1 MKMSIRTKFLIVCLF
16 LVLVT
21 IAGISLT
28 YYTLTKQDKQ
38 RESRQRIQIGFDIIL
53 NDYTRRITIYTQS
66 VKRFLAENVALLWAT
81 YTYSRDQSEEG
92 TIRFLFDNFADASE
106 ELRQFGRVASA
117 DRVMLYGANRRL
129 LVVYRRVGEQ
139 ELKGGYFVS
148 AEEGAQYLPMNDP
161 MTLAEITFRRINSA
175 LHFKNKP
182 FPDVPLPP
190 GVAAIYDQDIPD
202 DISIYIFKEGTQ
214 LGIRIVAPIYRR
226 DVKMGVLVGDVFYTQ
241 SMIEEYASLSKTE
254 INFFAENQFSVGTLK
269 KQMLLDERILT
280 GTMSCQDVRDQLQ
293 HLAITSVTFG
303 IDTYYQGACVL
314 KNGENAIGTITVS
327 LSQEIEQQE
336 IGNILETVFTTSG
349 IGILICLALVS
360 WVVVPKFTN
369 PILRLDHA
377 ALRMA
382 QGDLQQ
388 PIDVRGNDELSTLAQ
403 SFAHMRD
410 EIQRKIQELENLNAE
425 LDQRVENRTAELVRQ
440 KYILDIFMETV
451 PDRIF
456 FKDREG
462 KITRANAAY
471 TLRIGL
477 HNPTEAIG
485 KTVFDLFPTEEAQKR
500 HEQDLEILRT
510 GIPLIGEEEER
521 EGNDGQREWALIT
534 KMPLRNEHGDII
546 GTFGI
551 SRDITLLK
559 HSEEALRQAK
569 ESAESAS
576 RAKSEFLANMSHELR
591 TPLNVMLGFAQIM
604 ARHSDISGEN
614 REYLDIIRH
623 SGEHLLSLI
632 NNVLDLSKIEA
643 GRMSVNESTIDL
655 FRLLSELEEM
665 FTHKAAQKHLSV
677 IFEQAEH
684 TPQYVYLDAPKLR
697 QVLINLLNNA
707 IKFTEEGGIAVRVKP
722 VEAPAAMP
730 EQQNRCWL
738 RFEVED
744 TGPGIAP
751 EEAGMLFEAFGQT
764 KTGRQAQE
772 GTGLGLTISQRFVQL
787 LGGEIHVNSI
797 VAQGTTFSFTIPV
810 EVAQGQETANLLPSR
825 RIIALEPGQPR
836 YRILVVDDK
845 PGNRHVLTRL
855 LTPFGFD
862 VAEAVNGQEALAVWR
877 EFKPHLIWMDIRMPV
892 MNGYEA
898 TRQMKA
904 SAEGRATVVIA
915 LTASGFDDEHEK
927 VLAAGCDGFLHK
939 PFRET
944 DIFEMMQKYLGVR
957 YVYEESRD
965 AERIITPATFRDVLS
980 PEAILAIPS
989 EMLAEMRQAVI
1000 EVDPSKMHQMI
1011 VMIRHEHQA
1020 LAEALEALIKEFRFD
1035 ILQSIFEELDA

>member
-1 MKMSIRTKFLIVCLF
+1 MKMSIRTKFLIVCLS
-16 LVLVT
+16 LVMVT

-53 NDYTRRITIYTQS
+53 NDYTRRITTYTQS

-92 TIRFLFDNFADASE
+92 TIRFLFDNFADAAE

-139 ELKGGYFVS
+139 ELKGGFFVS
-148 AEEGAQYLPMNDP
+148 EEEGAQYLPMNDP
-161 MTLAEITFRRINSA
+161 TILAEITFRRINSV

-182 FPDVPLPP
+182 FPKTPLPS
-190 GVAAIYDQDIPD
+190 GVSAVYEQEIPD
-202 DISIYIFKEGTQ
+202 DISLHIFKEGGQ
-214 LGIRIVAPIYRR
+214 LGLRIVAPIYRR
-226 DVKMGVLVGDVFYTQ
+226 DAKMGVLVGDVFYTQ
-241 SMIEEYASLSKTE
+241 NMIEEYASLSKTD
-254 INFFAENQFSVGTLK
+254 INFFADNQLSIGTLK
-269 KQMLLDERILT
+269 KEMLLDERILAEAI
-280 GTMSCQDVRDQLQ
+280 SCQDVLEKRQP
-293 HLAITSVTFG
+293 LAIASVTFG
-303 IDTYYQGACVL
+303 IDTYYQGRCVL
-314 KNGENAIGTITVS
+314 KNGKEATGTITVS
-327 LSQEIEQQE
+327 LSQEIEQRE
-336 IGNILETVFTTSG
+336 IGNILEAVFTISG
-349 IGILICLALVS
+349 IGIMICLALVS
-360 WVVVPKFTN
+360 WLVVPKFTN

-382 QGDLQQ
+382 QGDLSQ
-388 PIDVRGNDELSTLAQ
+388 PIDVSGNDELSTLAQ

-410 EIQRKIQELENLNAE
+410 EIQRKIQELEDLNAE
-425 LDQRVENRTAELVRQ
+425 LDQRVEDRTAELVRQ

-471 TLRIGL
+471 TARIGL
-477 HNPTEAIG
+477 KNPAEAIG
-485 KTVFDLFPTEEAQKR
+485 KSVFDLFPRDEAQKR
-500 HEQDLEILRT
+500 HEQDVEILRS

-521 EGNDGQREWALIT
+521 EGADGLKEWSLIT
-534 KMPLRNEHGDII
+534 KMPLRDERGEII

-559 HSEEALRQAK
+559 QSEEVLRQAK
-569 ESAESAS
+569 ETAESANS
-576 RAKSEFLANMSHELR
+576 AKSEFLANMSHELR

-614 REYLDIIRH
+614 KEYLDIIRH

-677 IFEQAEH
+677 IFEQAEQ

-722 VEAPAAMP
+722 VEMP
-730 EQQNRCWL
+730 DATPERQNCCWL

-744 TGPGIAP
+744 TGAGIAP
-751 EEAGMLFEAFGQT
+751 DEVEALFEAFGQT
-764 KTGRQAQE
+764 QTGRQAQE
-772 GTGLGLTISQRFVQL
+772 GTGLGLTISQRFVRM
-787 LGGEIHVNSI
+787 LGGEIYVNSA
-797 VAQGTTFSFTIPV
+797 VGQGTTFSFIIPV
-810 EVAQGQETANLLPSR
+810 DVAQGQETVNLLPSR
-825 RIIALEPGQPR
+825 RIVALEPGQPR

-845 PGNRHVLTRL
+845 PGNRHVLIKL
-855 LTPFGFD
+855 LTPFGFE
-862 VAEAVNGQEALAVWR
+862 VAEAANGQEALAVWR

-915 LTASGFDDEHEK
+915 LTASGFDNEHDKALE
-927 VLAAGCDGFLHK
+927 AGCDGFLHK

-957 YVYEESRD
+957 YVYEESRET
-965 AERIITPATFRDVLS
+965 ERAITPASYREVLS
-980 PEAILAIPS
+980 PEAFAALPPNV
-989 EMLAEMRQAVI
+989 LAEMRQAII
-1000 EVDPSKMHQMI
+1000 EADPLNMNQI
-1011 VMIRHEHQA
+1011 IATIRHEHPA
-1020 LAEALEALIKEFRFD
+1020 LAEALERLIKEFRFD
-1035 ILQSIFEELDA
+1035 ILQSVFEEIGA

>member
-1 MKMSIRTKFLIVCLF
+1 MKVSIRTKFLIVCLS

-53 NDYTRRITIYTQS
+53 NDYSRRITTYTQS

-81 YTYSRDQSEEG
+81 YTYSRDQSEDG

-117 DRVMLYGANRRL
+117 DRVMLYGSNRRL
-129 LVVYRRVGEQ
+129 LVVYQRIGEQ
-139 ELKGGYFVS
+139 EFKGGYFVS
-148 AEEGAQYLPMNDP
+148 EEEGMQYLPMNDP
-161 MTLAEITFRRINSA
+161 TILAEITFRYNNRA
-175 LHFKNKP
+175 LRFRNKP
-182 FPDVPLPP
+182 FPKASLPH
-190 GVAAIYDQDIPD
+190 GVSAMYDQDIPD
-202 DISIYIFKEGTQ
+202 EISIHVFKEGAQ

-241 SMIEEYASLSKTE
+241 SMIEEYASLSKTD
-254 INFFAENQFSVGTLK
+254 INFFAEDLLSVGTLK
-269 KQMLLDERILT
+269 QQTRLDSQTLAE
-280 GTMSCQDVRDQLQ
+280 MMNCQDVLDAQQNLV
-293 HLAITSVTFG
+293 ITSLTFG
-303 IDTYYQGACVL
+303 IDTYYQGRCVL
-314 KNGENAIGTITVS
+314 KNGGDAAGAITVS
-327 LSQEIEQQE
+327 LSKDIEQRE
-336 IGNILETVFTTSG
+336 IGNILEAVFTISG

-369 PILRLDHA
+369 PILRLDYA

-382 QGDLQQ
+382 QGDLSQ
-388 PIDVRGNDELSTLAQ
+388 PIDESGNDELSTLAQ

-410 EIQRKIQELENLNAE
+410 EIQRKIQELEELNAE
-425 LDQRVENRTAELVRQ
+425 LDQRVEDRTAELVRQ
-440 KYILDIFMETV
+440 SHILDTFLETV

-456 FKDREG
+456 FKDIEG
-462 KITRANAAY
+462 KITRANVAYAVRVGLPNPAA
-471 TLRIGL
+471 
-477 HNPTEAIG
+477 AIG
-485 KTVFDLFPTEEAQKR
+485 KTAFDLFPPDEADKR
-500 HEQDLEILRT
+500 HEQDMAIIRT

-521 EGNDGQREWALIT
+521 KGANGQKEWSLIT
-534 KMPLRNEHGDII
+534 KMPLRDERGEIV

-559 HSEEALRQAK
+559 QSEEALRQAK
-569 ESAESAS
+569 EAAESANS
-576 RAKSEFLANMSHELR
+576 AKSEFLANMSHELR

-614 REYLDIIRH
+614 KEYLDIIRH

-677 IFEQAEH
+677 VFEQAEQ

-697 QVLINLLNNA
+697 QILINLLNNA

-722 VEAPAAMP
+722 VDMLDAAS
-730 EQQNRCWL
+730 EQPNRRWL
-738 RFEVED
+738 HFEVED

-751 EEAGMLFEAFGQT
+751 EEIEALFEAFRQT
-764 KTGRQAQE
+764 QTGRQAQE
-772 GTGLGLTISQRFVQL
+772 GTGLGLTISQRFVHL
-787 LGGEIHVNSI
+787 LGGEIWVDS
-797 VAQGTTFSFTIPV
+797 VVGQGTTFSFTIPV
-810 EVAQGQETANLLPSR
+810 DIAQGQETVNLLSSR
-825 RIIALEPGQPR
+825 RIVALEPGQPR

-845 PGNRHVLTRL
+845 PGNRHVLVKL
-855 LTPFGFD
+855 LSPFGFD
-862 VAEAVNGQEALAVWR
+862 VAEAANGQEALAVWR
-877 EFKPHLIWMDIRMPV
+877 EFKPHLVWMDIRMPV

-904 SAEGRATVVIA
+904 SVDGQATVVIA
-915 LTASGFDDEHEK
+915 LTASGFDDEQEK

-939 PFRET
+939 PFREA

-957 YVYEESRD
+957 YVYEGFRET
-965 AERIITPATFRDVLS
+965 ERAITPASFREALS
-980 PEAILAIPS
+980 PEAFAALSP
-989 EMLAEMRQAVI
+989 ELLAELRQAIVETDPLKMRQVI
-1000 EVDPSKMHQMI
+1000 A
-1011 VMIRHEHQA
+1011 MIRPEHQA
-1020 LAEALEALIKEFRFD
+1020 LADTLDTLTKEFRFD
-1035 ILQSIFEELDA
+1035 ILQAVFEEIGA

>member
-1 MKMSIRTKFLIVCLF
+1 MKMSIRTKFLIVCLS

-53 NDYTRRITIYTQS
+53 NDYTRRITTYTQS
-66 VKRFLAENVALLWAT
+66 VKKFLAENVALLWAT

-117 DRVMLYGANRRL
+117 DRVMLYGSNRRL
-129 LVVYRRVGEQ
+129 LVVYQRVGEQ
-139 ELKGGYFVS
+139 EFKGGYFVS
-148 AEEGAQYLPMNDP
+148 EEEGEQYLPMNDP
-161 MTLAEITFRRINSA
+161 TILAEITFRYNNRS
-175 LHFKNKP
+175 LRFKNKP
-182 FPDVPLPP
+182 FPHATLPH
-190 GVAAIYDQDIPD
+190 GVAAVYDREIPD
-202 DISIYIFKEGTQ
+202 DISIHVFKEGAQ

-226 DVKMGVLVGDVFYTQ
+226 AVKMGVLVGDVFYTQ
-241 SMIEEYASLSKTE
+241 HMIQEYASLSKTE
-254 INFFAENQFSVGTLK
+254 INFFAADQLSVGTLAQQARLDS
-269 KQMLLDERILT
+269 QMLAEM
-280 GTMSCQDVRDQLQ
+280 MSCQDLREQRR
-293 HLAITSVTFG
+293 HLAITSITFG
-303 IDTYYQGACVL
+303 IDTYYQGRCAL
-314 KNGENAIGTITVS
+314 KNGEEAAGAITVS
-327 LSQEIEQQE
+327 LSQDIERQE
-336 IGNILETVFTTSG
+336 IGNILETVFMISG
-349 IGILICLALVS
+349 IGVLICLALVS

-382 QGDLQQ
+382 QGDLSQ
-388 PIDVRGNDELSTLAQ
+388 PIDVSGNDELSTLAQ

-410 EIQRKIQELENLNAE
+410 EIQRKIQELEELNAE
-425 LDQRVENRTAELVRQ
+425 LDQRVEDRTAELVRQ
-440 KYILDIFMETV
+440 NYILDTFLETV

-462 KITRANAAY
+462 RITRANLAY
-471 TLRIGL
+471 AVRAGLR
-477 HNPTEAIG
+477 NPADAIG
-485 KTVFDLFPTEEAQKR
+485 KTAFDLFPPGEADKR
-500 HEQDLEILRT
+500 HEQDMAILHT

-521 EGNDGQREWALIT
+521 DGAEGQKEWALIT
-534 KMPLRNEHGDII
+534 KMPLRDERGEIV

-551 SRDITLLK
+551 SRDITQLK
-559 HSEEALRQAK
+559 QSEEALRQAK
-569 ESAESAS
+569 EAAETANS
-576 RAKSEFLANMSHELR
+576 AKSEFLANMSHELR

-614 REYLDIIRH
+614 KEYLDIIRH

-665 FTHKAAQKHLSV
+665 FTHKATQKHLSV
-677 IFEQAEH
+677 IFELAEQ

-707 IKFTEEGGIAVRVKP
+707 IKFTEEGGIAVRVKLLKIP
-722 VEAPAAMP
+722 DGAS
-730 EQQNRCWL
+730 EQPNRRWL
-738 RFEVED
+738 CFEVED

-751 EEAGMLFEAFGQT
+751 EEIEMLFEAFGQT
-764 KTGRQAQE
+764 QTGRQAQE
-772 GTGLGLTISQRFVQL
+772 GTGLGLTISQRFVRM
-787 LGGEIHVNSI
+787 LGGEI
-797 VAQGTTFSFTIPV
+797 VASSVVGQGTTFSFTIPV
-810 EVAQGQETANLLPSR
+810 DVVQETVHLLPSR

-845 PGNRHVLTRL
+845 PGNRHVLIKL
-855 LTPFGFD
+855 LSPFGFE
-862 VAEAVNGQEALAVWR
+862 VAEAANGQEALAVWR

-892 MNGYEA
+892 MDGYEA

-904 SAEGRATVVIA
+904 SVEGRATVVIA
-915 LTASGFDDEHEK
+915 LTASGFEDEQEK

-939 PFRET
+939 PFRDT
-944 DIFEMMQKYLGVR
+944 DIFEIMQRYLGVR
-957 YVYEESRD
+957 YVYEGSRET
-965 AERIITPATFRDVLS
+965 ERAITPTSFRETLS
-980 PEAILAIPS
+980 AQVISALPLETLAGLRQAIVETDPLKMNQVIAILRP
-989 EMLAEMRQAVI
+989 
-1000 EVDPSKMHQMI
+1000 
-1011 VMIRHEHQA
+1011 EHQA
-1020 LAEALEALIKEFRFD
+1020 LADTLGALTKEFRFD
-1035 ILQSIFEELDA
+1035 ILQSVFEEIGA